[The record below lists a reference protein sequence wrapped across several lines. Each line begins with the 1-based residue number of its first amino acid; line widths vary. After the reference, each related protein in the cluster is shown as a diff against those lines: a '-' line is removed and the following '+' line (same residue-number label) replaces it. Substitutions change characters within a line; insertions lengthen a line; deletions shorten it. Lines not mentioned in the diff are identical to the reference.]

1 MKFKKFKQLVAFAMS
16 ATVLSGVVASVTPA
30 VVSAEDEVTITYWNF
45 PNFTSDK
52 EFPASEDYDAALI
65 AAFEEKYPHINVEY
79 QKLDFTDGPAKI
91 ETALQS
97 QTNPDVIYDA
107 PGRIIDWASKGY
119 LAPFTDVDTST
130 LIEAAVKASSFED
143 ELYLYPQ
150 GIAPFLMAVNVGLT
164 DELGVTDLLPL
175 DSEDRNW
182 TVDEFQAFLEA
193 VNDAEGDTIPTVVY
207 SKSQAGDQGPRAF
220 VSNLFGSW
228 ITNDEVTEYIIN
240 NEAGVKALEWI
251 KEQAPTGILGQG
263 AALEAKDALEY
274 FKSGKAALTILAS
287 PGLAAQW
294 EDLDFKFLPF
304 PNVDKAPKYEYLVAG
319 PAVFDNGD
327 DAKIEA
333 AQLFVDFMINDEVWG
348 KRTLLATG
356 NFSAKEG
363 ETGLYDNEELTFA
376 EKLSNQFGAYYN
388 TIPGYARMRPL
399 WFPLLQGVLSGD
411 TEDVKAALDAFVE
424 EANAIYAEE
433 VELLGQ

>member
-30 VVSAEDEVTITYWNF
+30 VVSAEEEVTITYWNF

-65 AAFEEKYPHINVEY
+65 AAFEEKYPHIKVEY

-193 VNDAEGDTIPTVVY
+193 VNNAEGDTIPTVVY

-228 ITNDEVTEYIIN
+228 ITNDEVTEYTIN

-274 FKSGKAALTILAS
+274 FKSGKAALSILAS

-294 EDLDFKFLPF
+294 EDVDFKFLPF

-363 ETGLYDNEELTFA
+363 ETGLYENEELAFA
-376 EKLSNQFGAYYN
+376 EKLSDQFGAYYN

-433 VELLGQ
+433 VELLGE

>member
-228 ITNDEVTEYIIN
+228 ITNDEVTEYTIN

-363 ETGLYDNEELTFA
+363 ETGLYENEELTFA
-376 EKLSNQFGAYYN
+376 EKLSDQFGAYYN

-433 VELLGQ
+433 VELLGE

>member
-274 FKSGKAALTILAS
+274 FKSGKAVLTILAS

-376 EKLSNQFGAYYN
+376 EKLSDQFGAYYN

>member
-16 ATVLSGVVASVTPA
+16 ATVLSGVAASVTPA
-30 VVSAEDEVTITYWNF
+30 VVSAEEEVTITYWNF

-376 EKLSNQFGAYYN
+376 EKLSDQFGAYYN

>member
-1 MKFKKFKQLVAFAMS
+1 MKFKKFKQFVTLAMS
-16 ATVLSGVVASVTPA
+16 ATILSGLVANVIPDA
-30 VVSAEDEVTITYWNF
+30 VSAQEEVTITYWNF

-65 AAFEEKYPHINVEY
+65 AAFEEKYPHIKVEY

-119 LAPFTDVDTST
+119 LAPFTEVDTSN

-182 TVDEFQAFLEA
+182 TVDEFQTFLQA

-228 ITNDEVTEYIIN
+228 ITNDDVTEYIIN

-294 EDLDFKFLPF
+294 EDVNYKFLPF

-356 NFSAKEG
+356 NFSAKQG
-363 ETGLYDNEELTFA
+363 EAGLYENEELAFA
-376 EKLSNQFGAYYN
+376 EKLSDQFGAYYN

-411 TEDVKAALDAFVE
+411 TQDVKAALDAFVE

-433 VELLGQ
+433 VELLGE

>member
-376 EKLSNQFGAYYN
+376 EKLSDQFGAYYN

>member
-16 ATVLSGVVASVTPA
+16 ATILSGVVASVTPA
-30 VVSAEDEVTITYWNF
+30 VVSAEEEVTITYWNF

-228 ITNDEVTEYIIN
+228 ITNDEVTEYTIN

-294 EDLDFKFLPF
+294 EDVDFKFLPF

-363 ETGLYDNEELTFA
+363 ETGLYEDEELAFA
-376 EKLSNQFGAYYN
+376 EKLSDQFGAYYN

-433 VELLGQ
+433 VELLGE

>member
-363 ETGLYDNEELTFA
+363 ETGLYENEELTFA
-376 EKLSNQFGAYYN
+376 EKLSDQFGAYYN

-433 VELLGQ
+433 VELLGE

>member
-16 ATVLSGVVASVTPA
+16 ATVLSGVVASVTPT
-30 VVSAEDEVTITYWNF
+30 VVSAEEEVTITYWNF

-65 AAFEEKYPHINVEY
+65 AAFEEKYPHIKVEY

-182 TVDEFQAFLEA
+182 TVDEFQEFLEA

-294 EDLDFKFLPF
+294 EDVDFKFLPF

-363 ETGLYDNEELTFA
+363 ETGLYEDEELAFA
-376 EKLSNQFGAYYN
+376 EKLSDQFGAYYN

-433 VELLGQ
+433 VELLGE

>member
-30 VVSAEDEVTITYWNF
+30 VVSAEEEVTITYWNF

-65 AAFEEKYPHINVEY
+65 AAFEEKYPHIKVEY
-79 QKLDFTDGPAKI
+79 QKIDFTDGPAKI

-119 LAPFTDVDTST
+119 LAPFTDVDTSN

-287 PGLAAQW
+287 PGVAAQW
-294 EDLDFKFLPF
+294 EDVDFKFLPF

-333 AQLFVDFMINDEVWG
+333 AQLFVDFMINDEEWG

-363 ETGLYDNEELTFA
+363 ETGLYEDEELAFA
-376 EKLSNQFGAYYN
+376 EKLSDQFGPYYN

-411 TEDVKAALDAFVE
+411 TQDVKAALDAFVE

-433 VELLGQ
+433 VELLGE

>member
-30 VVSAEDEVTITYWNF
+30 VVSAEEEVTITYWNF

-65 AAFEEKYPHINVEY
+65 AAFEEKYPHIKVEY

-376 EKLSNQFGAYYN
+376 EKLSDQFGAYYN

-433 VELLGQ
+433 VELLGE

>member
-363 ETGLYDNEELTFA
+363 ETGLYENEELTFA
-376 EKLSNQFGAYYN
+376 EKLSDQFGAYYN

>member
-30 VVSAEDEVTITYWNF
+30 VVSAEEEVTITYWNF

-65 AAFEEKYPHINVEY
+65 AAFEEKYPHIKVEY

-193 VNDAEGDTIPTVVY
+193 VNNAEGDTIPTVVY

-228 ITNDEVTEYIIN
+228 ITNDEATEYTIN

-274 FKSGKAALTILAS
+274 FKSGKAALSILAS

-294 EDLDFKFLPF
+294 EDVDFKFLPF

-363 ETGLYDNEELTFA
+363 ETGLYENEELAFA
-376 EKLSNQFGAYYN
+376 EKLSDQFGAYYN

-433 VELLGQ
+433 VELLGE

>member
-30 VVSAEDEVTITYWNF
+30 VVSAEEEVTITYWNF

-150 GIAPFLMAVNVGLT
+150 GIAPFLMAENVGLT

-363 ETGLYDNEELTFA
+363 ETGLYEDEELAFA
-376 EKLSNQFGAYYN
+376 EKLSDQFGAYYN

-433 VELLGQ
+433 VELLGE

>member
-30 VVSAEDEVTITYWNF
+30 VVSAEEEVTITYWNF

-65 AAFEEKYPHINVEY
+65 AAFEEKYPHIKVEY

-274 FKSGKAALTILAS
+274 FKSRKAALTILAS

-376 EKLSNQFGAYYN
+376 EKLSDQFGAYYN

>member
-30 VVSAEDEVTITYWNF
+30 VVSAEEEVTITYWNF

-363 ETGLYDNEELTFA
+363 ETGLYEDEELAFA
-376 EKLSNQFGAYYN
+376 EKLSDQFGAYYN

-433 VELLGQ
+433 VELLGE

>member
-30 VVSAEDEVTITYWNF
+30 VVSAEEEVTITYWNF

-65 AAFEEKYPHINVEY
+65 AAFEEKYPHIKVEY

-228 ITNDEVTEYIIN
+228 ITNDEVTEYTIN

-274 FKSGKAALTILAS
+274 FKSGKAALSILAS

-294 EDLDFKFLPF
+294 EDVDFKFLPF

-356 NFSAKEG
+356 NFSAKVG
-363 ETGLYDNEELTFA
+363 ETGLYENEELAFA

-433 VELLGQ
+433 VELLGE

>member
-1 MKFKKFKQLVAFAMS
+1 MS
-16 ATVLSGVVASVTPA
+16 TSILSGLIPSISPLVVK
-30 VVSAEDEVTITYWNF
+30 AEKEVTIKYWNF

-65 AAFEEKYPHINVEY
+65 EAFQEKYPHIKVEY

-97 QTNPDVIYDA
+97 MTNPDVIYDA

-119 LAPFTDVDTST
+119 LAPFTDVDTSQ
-130 LIEAAVKASSFED
+130 LNDAAVKASSFMD

-150 GIAPFLMAVNVGLT
+150 GIAPFLMAVNTKLT

-175 DSEDRNW
+175 DKKDNPERNW
-182 TVDEFQAFLEA
+182 TVEEFQAFLEA
-193 VNDAEGDTIPTVVY
+193 VKEAEGDIIPTVVY

-220 VSNLFGSW
+220 VSNLYGSW

-251 KEQAPTGILGQG
+251 KEQSPTGILGQG

-274 FKSGKAALTILAS
+274 FKSGKAAMTILAS
-287 PGLAAQW
+287 PGLFAQW
-294 EDLDFKFLPF
+294 SDMNVRFLPF
-304 PNVDKAPKYEYLVAG
+304 PNVDKSPRYEYLVAG

-327 DAKIEA
+327 ADKIEA
-333 AQLFVDFMINDEVWG
+333 AKLFVDFMINDEVWG

-356 NFSAKEG
+356 NFSAKKDDL
-363 ETGLYDNEELTFA
+363 GLYDNEELAFA
-376 EKLSNQFGAYYN
+376 ETLSDKFGAYYN

-399 WFPLLQGVLSGD
+399 WFPLLQGILSGD
-411 TEDVKAALDAFVE
+411 TQDVKAAVDAFIE

-433 VELLGQ
+433 VELLGKE

>member
-16 ATVLSGVVASVTPA
+16 ATVLSGVVASVTPT
-30 VVSAEDEVTITYWNF
+30 VVSAEEEVTITYWNF

-65 AAFEEKYPHINVEY
+65 AAFEEKYPHIKVEY

-182 TVDEFQAFLEA
+182 TVDEFQEFLEA

-228 ITNDEVTEYIIN
+228 ITNDEVTEYTIN

-294 EDLDFKFLPF
+294 EDVDFKFLPF

-363 ETGLYDNEELTFA
+363 ETGLYEDEELAFA
-376 EKLSNQFGAYYN
+376 EKLSDQFGAYYN

-433 VELLGQ
+433 VELLGE

>member
-376 EKLSNQFGAYYN
+376 EKLNDQFGAYYN

-411 TEDVKAALDAFVE
+411 TEDVKTALDAFVE

-433 VELLGQ
+433 VELLGE

>member
-16 ATVLSGVVASVTPA
+16 ATILSGVVASVTPA
-30 VVSAEDEVTITYWNF
+30 VVSAEEEVTITYWYF

-228 ITNDEVTEYIIN
+228 ITNDEVTEYTIN

-294 EDLDFKFLPF
+294 EDVDFKFLPF

-363 ETGLYDNEELTFA
+363 ETGLYEDEELAFA
-376 EKLSNQFGAYYN
+376 EKLSDQFGAYYN

-433 VELLGQ
+433 VELLGE

>member
-376 EKLSNQFGAYYN
+376 EKLNDQFGAYYN

-433 VELLGQ
+433 VELLGE

>member
-30 VVSAEDEVTITYWNF
+30 VVSAEEEVTITYWNF

-363 ETGLYDNEELTFA
+363 ETGLYEDEELAFA
-376 EKLSNQFGAYYN
+376 EKLSDQFGAYYN

-411 TEDVKAALDAFVE
+411 TEDVKASKAALT
-424 EANAIYAEE
+424 
-433 VELLGQ
+433 